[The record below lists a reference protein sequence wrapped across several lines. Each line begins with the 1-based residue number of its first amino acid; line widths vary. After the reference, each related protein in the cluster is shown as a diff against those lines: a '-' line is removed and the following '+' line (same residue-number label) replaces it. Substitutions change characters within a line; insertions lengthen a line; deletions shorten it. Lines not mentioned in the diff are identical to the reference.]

1 MCWQV
6 LDIDALSTERLRE
19 YGQGLVTYGD
29 NLLDC
34 PEAKHDN
41 KQARDLVKELVIR
54 FDKSQN
60 LTPSGTVTNKKLRA
74 RKLISLSQLCSSRC
88 LVVGFVIKGASNQ
101 PAERQAKQVKWT
113 DLHAEV
119 ERALVTAVSKAI
131 HNHGSRQQAT
141 KAPPGLSPT
150 TLRRLRGGT
159 SPLVSRTR
167 L

>member
-1 MCWQV
+1 MSLRV
-6 LDIDALSTERLRE
+6 LDIDALSAERLRE
-19 YGQGLVTYGD
+19 YGQWLVTYGDGEYDLMD

-88 LVVGFVIKGASNQ
+88 LVVGFVTKGVTPGSKLWS
-101 PAERQAKQVKWT
+101 AKRFIIM
-113 DLHAEV
+113 EPG
-119 ERALVTAVSKAI
+119 
-131 HNHGSRQQAT
+131 NRQQ
-141 KAPPGLSPT
+141 KLLPDWRQPH
-150 TLRRLRGGT
+150 
-159 SPLVSRTR
+159 
-167 L
+167 

>member
-54 FDKSQN
+54 
-60 LTPSGTVTNKKLRA
+60 
-74 RKLISLSQLCSSRC
+74 
-88 LVVGFVIKGASNQ
+88 
-101 PAERQAKQVKWT
+101 AKT
-113 DLHAEV
+113 
-119 ERALVTAVSKAI
+119 
-131 HNHGSRQQAT
+131 
-141 KAPPGLSPT
+141 
-150 TLRRLRGGT
+150 
-159 SPLVSRTR
+159 
-167 L
+167 

>member
-1 MCWQV
+1 MSLRV
-6 LDIDALSTERLRE
+6 LDIDALSAERLRE
-19 YGQGLVTYGD
+19 YGQGLVTYGDGEYDLMD

-60 LTPSGTVTNKKLRA
+60 LTPSRTVTNRNLRA

-88 LVVGFVIKGASNQ
+88 LVVGFVMKGASNKVK
-101 PAERQAKQVKWT
+101 AKQVKWT

-119 ERALVTAVSKAI
+119 ESALVTPGSKLRSAKRFVI
-131 HNHGSRQQAT
+131 MDPGNKQQKLLRDCRQ
-141 KAPPGLSPT
+141 PH
-150 TLRRLRGGT
+150 
-159 SPLVSRTR
+159 
-167 L
+167 

>member
-1 MCWQV
+1 MCWRV
-6 LDIDALSTERLRE
+6 LDIDALSAERLRE
-19 YGQGLVTYGD
+19 YGQGLVTYGDGEYDLMD

-60 LTPSGTVTNKKLRA
+60 LTPSGTVTNMKLRA
-74 RKLISLSQLCSSRC
+74 RKLISLSQLCSSRY
-88 LVVGFVIKGASNQ
+88 LVVGFVMKGASNQ

-119 ERALVTAVSKAI
+119 ESALVTPGSKLRSAKRFI
-131 HNHGSRQQAT
+131 IMDPGNKQQKLLPDLRQ
-141 KAPPGLSPT
+141 PH
-150 TLRRLRGGT
+150 
-159 SPLVSRTR
+159 
-167 L
+167 